1 MKDAKKAL
9 QKPSLAFVSPY
20 LTCLSDKANGKISE
34 DFLIHLIAVCNEMKY
49 LFLNTEILRCR
60 QEMRA
65 YVWEENL
72 SCLEEKKKKKR
83 KTTKRKNKWTKITNF
98 SQLKRFKGKDEI
110 FQIIPLYFLK
120 PRGLSNHE
128 ITERF
133 AIILKMKMRKWLTL
147 LLAVPWVEQYGLSE
161 CIVFRIH
168 NNIPARMLRNA
179 FSDIFCCFFNFSFP
193 SPVFMCAVTEL
204 QGKTLKVLDQ
214 VLITN

>member
-72 SCLEEKKKKKR
+72 SCLEEKKKEKEK
-83 KTTKRKNKWTKITNF
+83 
-98 SQLKRFKGKDEI
+98 QQKGKTNE
-110 FQIIPLYFLK
+110 QKSPTFLSLK
-120 PRGLSNHE
+120 GLKG
-128 ITERF
+128 
-133 AIILKMKMRKWLTL
+133 KMKFFKLFL
-147 LLAVPWVEQYGLSE
+147 
-161 CIVFRIH
+161 CIF
-168 NNIPARMLRNA
+168 
-179 FSDIFCCFFNFSFP
+179 
-193 SPVFMCAVTEL
+193 
-204 QGKTLKVLDQ
+204 
-214 VLITN
+214 